1 MAPSERWIFD
11 TGIYISAT
19 RGSAGAVEM
28 LEAVLPGTYLSSV
41 VAAELRAGAVT
52 ARARRAVQRF
62 EAWARRVGR
71 VVAPTPATWDRA
83 GDAMARLRQRVPA
96 VRSKVRGLWNDLL
109 IGLSARQIGAIV
121 VTHNAADFTMLQ
133 RYAGFLLRVVPEDF

>member
-1 MAPSERWIFD
+1 
-11 TGIYISAT
+11 
-19 RGSAGAVEM
+19 
-28 LEAVLPGTYLSSV
+28 
-41 VAAELRAGAVT
+41 
-52 ARARRAVQRF
+52 
-62 EAWARRVGR
+62 
-71 VVAPTPATWDRA
+71 
-83 GDAMARLRQRVPA
+83 MARLRQRVPA